1 MSAAGVVALF
11 VCGVLS
17 GESAGGRGRGVAGV
31 AYGAAVAGVVML
43 LCNDAMM

>member
-1 MSAAGVVALF
+1 MSAAGVVAVS

-17 GESAGGRGRGVAGV
+17 GEPAGWHRGGVAGV